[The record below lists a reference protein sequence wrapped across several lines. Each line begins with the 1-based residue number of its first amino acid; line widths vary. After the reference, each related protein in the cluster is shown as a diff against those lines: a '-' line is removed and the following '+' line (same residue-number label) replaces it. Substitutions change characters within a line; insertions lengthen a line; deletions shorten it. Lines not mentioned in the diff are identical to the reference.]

1 LKTSVKTAMPWVVL
15 GVETSVGWPTIE
27 TRVSFR
33 GREVILRPET
43 TTLAPTVIAEYA
55 PPATYEETLLLLREF
70 LSSLAWVEG
79 HPIRET
85 MTTGGGFPIGVGKSP
100 SVTVASPGFQVDYLP
115 DPPNPR
121 ARLALA
127 LYREALGV
135 NSEPFRFLGFYKIIN
150 VLHGTGPRQAAWIN
164 DRVGSLEDYRAK
176 ERTAQLRS
184 EGLDIGRYLY
194 ESGRCAVAHAFD
206 DPIVN
211 PENPQD
217 TERLARDMPLIKA
230 LAEDVIENE
239 LGVQSQRTVYREHLY
254 ELEGFRALVGP
265 ILVEALR
272 RGMEVGQE
280 RLPQLPRLSI
290 RVRNH
295 EPLTTFEAMHTE
307 ILEARN
313 GGLLIRCASDDD
325 LVLGGLFLNF
335 AAERLEFDPFE
346 ALVLKDDGSPNAA
359 VHGVDALTLRRRLVL
374 NGQLEVLN
382 AETGEVLGRCDPVV
396 PVNVD
401 TGTTVGNLDAL
412 IERFRAEA
420 QRRAGS

>member
-1 LKTSVKTAMPWVVL
+1 MA
-15 GVETSVGWPTIE
+15 
-27 TRVSFR
+27 
-33 GREVILRPET
+33 
-43 TTLAPTVIAEYA
+43 
-55 PPATYEETLLLLREF
+55 
-70 LSSLAWVEG
+70 
-79 HPIRET
+79 
-85 MTTGGGFPIGVGKSP
+85 TGGGFPIGVGKSP
-100 SVTVASPGFQVDYLP
+100 IVNVASPRFQVDYLP

-150 VLHGTGPRQAAWIN
+150 VLHGTGPGQRAWIN
-164 DRVGSLEDYRAK
+164 GRVDSLEDYRAK
-176 ERTAQLRS
+176 ERAAQLRS
-184 EGLDIGRYLY
+184 EGRDIGGYLY

-211 PENPQD
+211 PEDLQD
-217 TERLARDMPLIKA
+217 TERLARDMPLVKA

-254 ELEGFRALVGP
+254 ELEGFRALIGP
-265 ILVEALR
+265 MSVEELR

-280 RLPQLPRLSI
+280 RLPRLPRLSI

-295 EPLTTFEAMHTE
+295 EPLATFEAMHTE

-313 GGLLIRCASDDD
+313 GGLVIRCVSDDG

-335 AAERLEFDPFE
+335 AAERLGFDPFE
-346 ALVLKDDGSPNAA
+346 ALVLRDDGSPNAA
-359 VHGVDALTLRRRLVL
+359 MHAVDVLILRRRLIL
-374 NGQLEVLN
+374 NGQLEVWN
-382 AETGEVLGRCDPVV
+382 SESGVVLGRCDPVL

-401 TGTTVGNLDAL
+401 IGATLENLDAQ
-412 IERFRAEA
+412 IERIRAEV
-420 QRRAGS
+420 QSRAGGQM